1 MKNIFKNKK
10 RKKLVNKNM
19 KQQLGFIWK
28 YFKALPDWAKPIVV
42 IVFILLKFVLPDAI
56 LIVAVYKYAKYKT
69 EQKNSKESLVQ
80 MLEKRKSEDS
90 RESGTKNSRVESVNE
105 IRAKMFTPHYSY
117 LDRLS
122 HASDEDISSVEDDA
136 LEDALFISES
146 TAKNIKT
153 KENK

>member
-28 YFKALPDWAKPIVV
+28 YFKALPNWAKPIVV

-90 RESGTKNSRVESVNE
+90 RESGTKNSR
-105 IRAKMFTPHYSY
+105 AKMFTPHYSY
-117 LDRLS
+117 LDRLPHS
-122 HASDEDISSVEDDA
+122 SDEDISSVEDDA

-146 TAKNIKT
+146 AAKNIKT